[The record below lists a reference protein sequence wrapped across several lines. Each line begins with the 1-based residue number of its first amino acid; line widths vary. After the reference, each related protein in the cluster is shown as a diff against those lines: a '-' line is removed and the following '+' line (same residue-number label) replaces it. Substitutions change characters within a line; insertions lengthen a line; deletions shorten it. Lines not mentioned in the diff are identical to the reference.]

1 MLVPLGPRQWRGVCG
16 TCGIPFPQ
24 VSGGEPA
31 PCGYAATGSRQ
42 LRKDRCGATS
52 RAAAPPVRPRE
63 RHLRPM
69 RLRTFERN
77 SDLAV
82 VIGFAVSGGIP
93 RTRVP
98 RCVPVLARSH
108 PPARDRR
115 QLTGLVRGES
125 MAASRPAACMLTRL
139 AWVRVISGGDGWR
152 KNGAARAG
160 SPLRPARACSRSAR
174 VCSQRR
180 DPQAAPRVSA
190 QGLGARGSSQVDSVV
205 TSRRFGV
212 AGEERGP
219 AASCLPSVTGVS
231 KAPRRAPLL
240 PEGAGRREPVA
251 LMSERDRPPPSPRL
265 AR

>member
-42 LRKDRCGATS
+42 LRKEWCGATS

-63 RHLRPM
+63 RLLRPM

-82 VIGFAVSGGIP
+82 VIGFAGSGGIP

-219 AASCLPSVTGVS
+219 AASC
-231 KAPRRAPLL
+231 
-240 PEGAGRREPVA
+240 
-251 LMSERDRPPPSPRL
+251 RPQ
-265 AR
+265 